1 MDARGS
7 YLARSQKGG
16 RMSKATIAKDSREVT
31 LALLAEPDPDDD
43 IQREFEIYHANNEHV
58 YKFLVHFAR
67 AAIQA
72 MRDRGQDNP
81 QYSIAAVVE
90 RARWH
95 INFEVRGYQD
105 FKINNDFRARYS
117 RLIMRN
123 ETDLRGVF
131 NLRKIR
137 STVLPPTSEIAS
149 KAIANLGTEGM
160 TINGNQHQAR

>member
-1 MDARGS
+1 
-7 YLARSQKGG
+7 
-16 RMSKATIAKDSREVT
+16 MSAVATKDSREKS
-31 LALLAEPDPDDD
+31 LELLAQPDPDDE
-43 IQREFEIYHANNEHV
+43 IQREFEKYHDENPHV

-137 STVLPPTSEIAS
+137 STVLPPTSEIAN

-160 TINGNQHQAR
+160 TTHGNQQH